1 MLFFAIGELFQQSL
15 SKSNHSPNIY
25 TILLL
30 LLRSM
35 KLVVNR
41 KKMTTSDEV
50 TTFSINLFC
59 LIFSLFDKSRFISIQ
74 WDDYFQTSLVGG
86 RIVENFI
93 L

>member
-1 MLFFAIGELFQQSL
+1 
-15 SKSNHSPNIY
+15 
-25 TILLL
+25 
-30 LLRSM
+30 M

-86 RIVENFI
+86 SIVENFI